1 MTVEIQISKTTSELT
16 QSAAEAVAERLNQ
29 AIVTKS
35 RARLVLTGGTLGI
48 QILTDLANL
57 PLDLE
62 RLDVF
67 WGDERFVGLDHPDRN
82 EAQALEAWKELGNAK
97 LFRFPAPNQELDSA
111 ALEMNLLIQDEFGE
125 LDTPA
130 SVFDVLILGMGPD
143 GHIASLF
150 PGHTQPNTW
159 VIAEKNSPK
168 PPAERLSFSYQALNR
183 ADHVVFLASG
193 ESKAEAIG
201 CALQDLECQLPAAK
215 VQGLKTTTWFLD
227 EEVSRGL

>member
-1 MTVEIQISKTTSELT
+1 MTVEIQISKTTTELT

-29 AIVTKS
+29 ALATKT

-48 QILTDLANL
+48 QILADLAKL
-57 PLDLE
+57 SLDLE
-62 RLDVF
+62 KLDIF
-67 WGDERFVGLDHPDRN
+67 WGDERFVDLDHPDRN
-82 EAQALEAWKELGNAK
+82 EAQALDAWKELASAK
-97 LFRFPAPNQELDSA
+97 LFRFPGPNQDLDSA
-111 ALEMNLLIQDEFGE
+111 AREMNSSVEVEFGE
-125 LDTPA
+125 LEASD

-150 PGHTQPNTW
+150 PGHSQPNAW

-168 PPAERLSFSYQALNR
+168 PPAQRLSFSYQALNR

-193 ESKAEAIG
+193 ESKAEAVG
-201 CALQDLECQLPAAK
+201 CALQDLECELPAAQ

-227 EEVSRGL
+227 EEVSRAL

>member
-1 MTVEIQISKTTSELT
+1 MTIEIQISKSTSELT
-16 QSAAEAVAERLNQ
+16 QSAAEAIAERLNQ
-29 AIVTKS
+29 ALVTKP
-35 RARLVLTGGTLGI
+35 RARVVLTGGTLGI
-48 QILTDLANL
+48 QILADLANL
-57 PLDLE
+57 SLDLE

-82 EAQALEAWKELGNAK
+82 EAQALEAWKELGKAK
-97 LFRFPAPNQELDSA
+97 LFRFPAPNQDLESA
-111 ALEMNLLIQDEFGE
+111 ALEMNSSVEREFGE
-125 LDTPA
+125 LDA
-130 SVFDVLILGMGPD
+130 SGSVFDVLILGMGPD

-150 PGHTQPNTW
+150 PGHSQLNTW

-193 ESKAEAIG
+193 ESKAEAVG